1 MTSTVLHRFFNH
13 KLETEQYQDL
23 DVFIADTQL
32 VCDNAKVYNLED
44 TIYYKGTIKMER
56 VLMGHGSR
64 VCEIS

>member
-1 MTSTVLHRFFNH
+1 M
-13 KLETEQYQDL
+13 
-23 DVFIADTQL
+23 FIADAQL
-32 VCDNAKVYNLED
+32 VCDNAKVYNPED